1 MGKPVKVSSPSLVP
15 HIAAPADVPPPRQAA
30 RREIDLAYVLH
41 VVQRQK
47 WWIAGCVVLALAVSA
62 FITWRTTPVYEASA
76 SIRIES
82 KRSNLPSVMQDME
95 DEDNGIATETVVLAS
110 RSLAEA
116 AVAKLGL
123 QVGVTSPQGV
133 YRSKVLKDITVTG
146 RPDARDYVLKR
157 RGPGQFTLLDAVT
170 QQPLRDVVSGQPVTI
185 DSVSFVVLP
194 AADSYA
200 EIGVSV
206 FDFES
211 TVSSVVAKLEPD
223 QLSRDADII
232 EIGYQSTDPELVWQV
247 PNAIVDEY
255 IAYRNDVHRGE
266 ATRTVKFLRGQLDS
280 VSAQLATAEEA
291 LQKYRQQHLVI
302 SPDAEAS
309 NQVSQ
314 LAQLQAQRRD
324 IETERAVLT
333 RLLSE
338 ADAKAQSAQPGDAS
352 PYREL
357 LAYPTLMRSGAANDL
372 LGALSRKEEERSAL
386 GTQRTP
392 NDPDLKP
399 ITERIQSL
407 QTQIRGVVV
416 SYLDGLSRQLTE
428 LDATQQRFGRD
439 LSQIPQTEL
448 GLARLERQPKVLQDI
463 YEMLQTRLKESEI
476 AAASED
482 PSVRRVDPAIP
493 QWLPVRPRPMQNLF
507 GGASLGLMLGV
518 AVALVREARD
528 KSVRSRADVVDAT
541 GLPVLGLIPQI
552 PRRGAQAA
560 NLGEWKQVTA
570 TRHSDSRHT
579 DSHPIARPGPR
590 KFSFLPN
597 ARPASAPTEPTPRP
611 LEENRPSSP
620 GRVFTVPDANRPAL
634 EAYSALQTNLEF
646 ATAAS
651 ADGLQVLLLTSS
663 IAGEGKT
670 TCAGNLA
677 LALGERGRSVILL
690 DLDLRQGRVHT
701 FFDAPRSPGLTE
713 LLRAERTHAEVL
725 RSVELG
731 VDRRVDYLSSG
742 TPPSAPLALLESLQ
756 LKDLITELRNQYDVV
771 LLDSPPVNFV
781 TDALVLSA
789 YADGVIV
796 VARSGRTGSTDLSF
810 AIEQLVRAGAPV
822 LGVALNDIDF
832 RSDASYDQAYRYFV
846 DSSYV
851 NPRAEG

>member
-1 MGKPVKVSSPSLVP
+1 MGKPVKVSPPSLVP
-15 HIAAPADVPPPRQAA
+15 HTAAAAEVSPPRQAA

-41 VVQRQK
+41 VAQRQK
-47 WWIAGCVVLALAVSA
+47 WWIAACVVLALAVSGY
-62 FITWRTTPVYEASA
+62 ITWTTTPVYQASA

-82 KRSNLPSVMQDME
+82 KRSNLPTVMQDE
-95 DEDNGIATETVVLAS
+95 DDDGGIATETVVLAS
-110 RSLAEA
+110 RTLAEG
-116 AVAKLGL
+116 AVSKLGL
-123 QVGVTSPQGV
+123 QLVVTSPSGV
-133 YRSKVLKDITVTG
+133 VRSSVLKDVTVAG
-146 RPDARDYVLKR
+146 RPDPRDYLLKR
-157 RGPGQFTLLDAVT
+157 RSPGNFTLLDAATRATV
-170 QQPLRDVVSGQPVTI
+170 REVVAGQPVSI

-194 AADSYA
+194 AADKYA

-206 FDFES
+206 AAFDDA
-211 TVSSVVAKLEPD
+211 VSWVVGALAPY
-223 QLSRDADII
+223 QLSRDASII
-232 EIGYQSTDPELVWQV
+232 VINYVSPDPELVWRV
-247 PNAIVDEY
+247 PNAIVDQY
-255 IAYRNDVHRGE
+255 IAYRNEVHQAE
-266 ATRTVKFLRGQLDS
+266 ARRTVHFLRGQLDS
-280 VSAQLATAEEA
+280 VSAQLATAEDA
-291 LQKYRQQHLVI
+291 LQQYRQRHLVI
-302 SPDAEAS
+302 SPDAAAS

-324 IETERAVLT
+324 IETEHAVLT
-333 RLLSE
+333 RLLDE
-338 ADAKAQSAQPGDAS
+338 ADAKARTAKPGDAS

-372 LGALSRKEEERSAL
+372 LSALSRKEEERSAL

-392 NDPDLKP
+392 DDPDLKP

-407 QTQIRGVVV
+407 QQQIRGVVV

-493 QWLPVRPRPMQNLF
+493 QWKPIRPRPAQNLF
-507 GGASLGLMLGV
+507 GGASLGLVLGV
-518 AVALVREARD
+518 AVALLREARD

-552 PRRGAQAA
+552 PRRGARAA
-560 NLGEWKQVTA
+560 NLGEWKQVTG
-570 TRHSDSRHT
+570 TRQSGRRHT
-579 DSHPIARPGPR
+579 ESRPIATPGPR
-590 KFSFLPN
+590 PFSFLPN
-597 ARPASAPTEPTPRP
+597 LRSASTPGEPTPRP
-611 LEENRPSSP
+611 TAPDARPGEA
-620 GRVFTVPDANRPAL
+620 GRFFTVPEANRPAL

-651 ADGLQVLLLTSS
+651 AEGLQVLLLTSA

>member
-1 MGKPVKVSSPSLVP
+1 MGKPVKASPMSLVP
-15 HIAAPADVPPPRQAA
+15 HTGAATDTPPPRQAA

-41 VVQRQK
+41 VAQRQK
-47 WWIAGCVVLALAVSA
+47 WWIAACVVLAMGVAEY
-62 FITWRTTPVYEASA
+62 ITWTTTPVYEASA

-82 KRSNLPSVMQDME
+82 KRSNLPSVMEDQD
-95 DEDNGIATETVVLAS
+95 DDGGIATETVVLAS
-110 RSLAEA
+110 RSLAEG
-116 AVAKLGL
+116 AVTKLGL
-123 QVGVTSPQGV
+123 QVQVTSPRGV
-133 YRSKVLKDITVTG
+133 IRSQVLKDITVTG
-146 RPDARDYVLKR
+146 RPDPRDYVLKR
-157 RGPGQFTLLDAVT
+157 RSAGHFTLLDAVT
-170 QQPLRDVVSGQPVTI
+170 REPLREVVAGRRVSI
-185 DSVSFVVLP
+185 DSVGFVVLP

-206 FDFES
+206 GSFDGS
-211 TVSSVVAKLEPD
+211 VSGVTGSLAPY
-223 QLSRDADII
+223 QLSRDASII
-232 EIGYQSTDPELVWQV
+232 VIGYLSPDPELVWRV

-255 IAYRNDVHRGE
+255 IAYRNEVHRAE
-266 ATRTVKFLRGQLDS
+266 ATRTVHFLRGQLDS

-291 LQKYRQQHLVI
+291 LQRYRQRNLII
-302 SPDAEAS
+302 SPTTEAS

-324 IETERAVLT
+324 LETERAVLT

-338 ADAKAQSAQPGDAS
+338 ADAKARAAQPGDAS

-372 LGALSRKEEERSAL
+372 LAALSRKEEERSAL
-386 GTQRTP
+386 GTQRTA
-392 NDPDLKP
+392 NDPDLKA

-407 QTQIRGVVV
+407 QGQIRGVVV

-428 LDATQQRFGRD
+428 LDATQRRFGRD

-493 QWLPVRPRPMQNLF
+493 QWKPVRPRPAQNLF
-507 GGASLGLMLGV
+507 GGASLGLVLGV

-552 PRRGAQAA
+552 PRRGGRAA

-570 TRHSDSRHT
+570 SRNGG
-579 DSHPIARPGPR
+579 SRPVASPARPGYT
-590 KFSFLPN
+590 FLPN
-597 ARPASAPTEPTPRP
+597 APPASPSGGPTPP
-611 LEENRPSSP
+611 PGQA
-620 GRVFTVPDANRPAL
+620 GRVFSVPDGNRPAL

-651 ADGLQVLLLTSS
+651 AEGLQVLLLTSA

-701 FFDAPRSPGLTE
+701 FFDAPRTPGLTE
-713 LLRAERTHAEVL
+713 LLRGELTSGEV
-725 RSVELG
+725 RRAIELG
-731 VDRRVDYLSSG
+731 PGRRVDYVPSG
-742 TPPSAPLALLESLQ
+742 TPPSAPLALLESPQ
-756 LKDLITELRNQYDVV
+756 LKELLTELRTQYDIV

-796 VARSGRTGSTDLSF
+796 VARSGRTGSTDLAF
-810 AIEQLVRAGAPV
+810 AIEQLVRADAPV

-832 RSDASYDQAYRYFV
+832 RGDATYDQAYRYFV
-846 DSSYV
+846 DSPYV